1 MGPAGARHYAHTDRS
16 ADVGTC
22 LTTPRGVVVSG
33 AASLYGRQYR
43 GWVLPAVSRGRGS
56 GTVAVA
62 GKGAGGPH
70 AVSTM
75 DRAGAT
81 DSYRG
86 GEGDGA
92 RGVAYGA
99 ISRSGSLF
107 LGLKK
112 WGGRGMRRRRHR
124 QRVTALTVVVALHS
138 HKAEYRTRRMSQT
151 RPNMSS
157 ATQAAQAAKTAGP
170 YASGPASRR
179 RGPFWF
185 ERIQEFY
192 RQAAGRPIRT
202 GVITAHQTFGDML
215 RWNPHHGLRST
226 AGAIRLDEPS

>member
-107 LGLKK
+107 LGTPAPAAVFIESHPTRVSPLIRGILAAPACDSPRYRCHSHPLALVLISHDPAAPRGCSTFVRFSITLPITNRRPPVLGVHSLKR
-112 WGGRGMRRRRHR
+112 GRHLGQRRIHDGLDLPDGMPMGTSASG
-124 QRVTALTVVVALHS
+124 VTAVNIIA
-138 HKAEYRTRRMSQT
+138 
-151 RPNMSS
+151 
-157 ATQAAQAAKTAGP
+157 
-170 YASGPASRR
+170 
-179 RGPFWF
+179 
-185 ERIQEFY
+185 
-192 RQAAGRPIRT
+192 
-202 GVITAHQTFGDML
+202 
-215 RWNPHHGLRST
+215 
-226 AGAIRLDEPS
+226 